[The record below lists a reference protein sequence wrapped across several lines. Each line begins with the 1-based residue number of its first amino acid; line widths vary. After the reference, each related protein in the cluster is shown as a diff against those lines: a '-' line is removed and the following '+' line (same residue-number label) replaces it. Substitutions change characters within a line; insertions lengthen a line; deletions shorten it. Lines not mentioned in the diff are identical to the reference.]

1 MQNPIFFADPFSSMA
16 AYYGHDVEEYLK
28 QAINPCSCLGR
39 KAPSSVLQKDADL
52 ILEYINDLT
61 VNRGIAPSTAKTT
74 ATLLVM
80 FSRACPDF
88 SQLSTSIFK
97 SHIAK
102 SRLKLKQNTLRRYIP
117 LSKKFTFWLVE
128 KDYNRQ
134 IDLKEI
140 DKIKT
145 PTGYDIE
152 NRTAESM
159 LTGPEVNAIISAA
172 KNSRDRALLAML
184 YDAAARPIEL
194 VSATWNDIRLPQ
206 SGEHL
211 ATFNTSKKTG
221 IPRYVPLLNAVP
233 FLLAWKNDFPM
244 DPSGSAP
251 VFVTLNPP
259 HNKITQ
265 NIIRRIVHSCV
276 SLAGISKTVTPYH
289 FRHTRI
295 SHMIVDEV
303 PETMVKKMF
312 WGSTRSNMLSTYAH
326 LGDGDIDRVLLA
338 KAGIITPEKKTEV
351 GVRPKQC
358 KECGKINA
366 STDRY
371 CSICGRSLTA
381 EAESEI
387 VEVRRF
393 AKSPEKLR
401 MLADELEKAEQIDK
415 RK

>member
-1 MQNPIFFADPFSSMA
+1 MQNPIFFPDPFSSMA
-16 AYYGHDVEEYLK
+16 AYYGKDVDEYLK
-28 QAINPCSCLGR
+28 QAINPCSYLGR
-39 KAPSSVLQKDADL
+39 EEPTPLLQKDAYL
-52 ILEYINDLT
+52 ISEYIDDLT

-80 FSRACPDF
+80 FSRTCPDF
-88 SQLSTSIFK
+88 SQLTTSIFK

-102 SRLKLKQNTLRRYIP
+102 SRQKLKQNTLRRYIP
-117 LSKKFTFWLVE
+117 LSKKFVLWLVD
-128 KDYNRQ
+128 KGYNQ
-134 IDLKEI
+134 QLDLKEI

-145 PTGYDIE
+145 PMGYDIE

-172 KNSRDRALLAML
+172 KNSRDRALLAMM

-194 VSATWNDIRLPQ
+194 VSATWNDIRLPH

-244 DPSGSAP
+244 DPSGSVP

-259 HNKITQ
+259 HKKITQ

-276 SLAGISKTVTPYH
+276 SFTGISKTVTPYH

-295 SHMIVDEV
+295 SHMIADEV

-338 KAGIITPEKKTEV
+338 KAGIKTPEKKAEV
-351 GVRPKQC
+351 GVRPRQC
-358 KECGKINA
+358 KGCGKINA
-366 STDRY
+366 ATDRY

-381 EAESEI
+381 EAESGI
-387 VEVRRF
+387 DEVRRF
-393 AKSPEKLR
+393 AKSPAKLR
-401 MLADELEKAEQIDK
+401 LLADILEQEQ
-415 RK
+415 RGG